1 MAKIHF
7 FSNKLLLP
15 LCFFCTIVACTNQ
28 TRTHGDNAA
37 FVSPVE
43 DTVSKVWDKIKSSGE
58 LIFATLSG
66 PGTYYEY
73 HGREMGL
80 QFAYV
85 QHFAQSEG
93 LRVRVEVVHDTVEL
107 AELLQS
113 GGADVAGVLL
123 PESLCNAQGL
133 LAAGVKDSAQGS
145 WAVSAESEDLAELLD
160 RWYSAEVKKNVEA
173 QVREQTAQRTQVKRK
188 VYAPYLSKERGEISQ
203 YDAHFKRA
211 ASTIGCDWRLL
222 AAMAYQESCFDPQA
236 QSWAG
241 AKGLMQLMPA
251 TAASVGLSM
260 DKIFDPAEN
269 INAAARV
276 MSGLYKSLSDI
287 KSPDERLKFMLA
299 SYNGGIGH
307 IRDAQ
312 ALARKAGKSA
322 QVWSDVGPFILHLS
336 DPAYYR
342 DPVVKYGYM
351 IGSETYNYV
360 NSVCE
365 RFRAYGGEVTGMGP
379 RGGESSTPHR
389 AEAKRKHTEHKIY
402 TPDDPEF
409 FKMQAE

>member
-7 FSNKLLLP
+7 FNKNILLP
-15 LCFFCTIVACTNQ
+15 LCFFCTIVACTDQ
-28 TRTHGDNAA
+28 TRTQGDNAA
-37 FVSPVE
+37 FASPVE
-43 DTVSKVWDKIKSSGE
+43 DTTTGTWDKIKGSGE

-66 PGTYYEY
+66 PTTYYEY
-73 HGREMGL
+73 HGKEMGL
-80 QFAYV
+80 HFAYV

-93 LRVRVEVVHDTVEL
+93 LRVRVEVVHDTAGLVEL
-107 AELLQS
+107 LKS
-113 GGADVAGVLL
+113 GEVDVAGVLSAEVL
-123 PESLCNAQGL
+123 RDAQGL
-133 LAAGVKDSAQGS
+133 LAAGVKDSVQGS

-160 RWYSAEVKKNVEA
+160 KWYSAEVKKNVESL
-173 QVREQTAQRTQVKRK
+173 VREQTTRRTQVTRR

-222 AAMAYQESCFDPQA
+222 AAMAYQESCFDPNA

-251 TAASVGLSM
+251 TAAAVGLSQ

-269 INAAARV
+269 INASVRV
-276 MSGLYKSLSDI
+276 INNLYNSLSDI

-299 SYNGGIGH
+299 SYNGGMGH
-307 IRDAQ
+307 VRDAQ
-312 ALARKAGKSA
+312 ALARKEGKGT
-322 QVWSDVGPFILHLS
+322 QTWNEVGPYILHLS

-351 IGSETYNYV
+351 IGAETYNYV

-379 RGGESSTPHR
+379 RGGASSTPHR
-389 AEAKRKHTEHKIY
+389 AEAKRKRTEQKIY